1 MIELD
6 LMRSLPRAKRD
17 VAARHAAQTPE
28 NVALARRFGREYFD
42 GSRDTGYGGYVY
54 DGRWIPVADDIVRYF
69 ELEAGARIL
78 DVGCAKG
85 FLVKDL
91 RARQPGLEAYGLD
104 LSDYALRHAEPEA
117 ARYLVR
123 GTCEALPF
131 RDASFDVVI
140 AKDVIH
146 NQTRA
151 GCVRALREIERL
163 APGRGFV
170 QVDAYRD
177 ETERDTFFRWVLTA
191 RTVCDPD
198 GWREIFAEAGYRGTY
213 YWTIIE

>member
-1 MIELD
+1 MALLD
-6 LMRSLPRAKRD
+6 LMRSLPRAKRNL
-17 VAARHAAQTPE
+17 AARSEAQTPE

-42 GSRDTGYGGYVY
+42 GSRATGYGGYVY
-54 DGRWIPVADDIVRYF
+54 DGRWIPVADDIIQHF
-69 ELEAGARIL
+69 GLGPGARIL

-91 RARQPGLEAYGLD
+91 RARQPGLLAVGLD
-104 LSDYALRHAEPEA
+104 VSDYALRHAEPEA
-117 ARYLVR
+117 APFLVR

-131 RDASFDVVI
+131 PDDSFDAVI

-146 NQTRA
+146 NQSRA

-170 QVDAYRD
+170 QVDAYRN
-177 ETERDTFFRWVLTA
+177 EAEREIVFRWVLTA
-191 RTVCDPD
+191 RTICDPD
-198 GWREIFAEAGYRGTY
+198 GWREIFAEAGYRGAY

>member
-1 MIELD
+1 MALLD
-6 LMRSLPRAKRD
+6 LMRSLPRAKRNL
-17 VAARHAAQTPE
+17 AARSEAQTPE
-28 NVALARRFGREYFD
+28 NVALARRFEREYFD
-42 GSRDTGYGGYVY
+42 GSRDAGYGGYVY
-54 DGRWIPVADDIVRYF
+54 DGRWIPVADDIIQHF
-69 ELEAGARIL
+69 GLGPGARIL

-91 RARQPGLEAYGLD
+91 RARQPGLLAVGLD
-104 LSDYALRHAEPEA
+104 VSDYALRHAEPEA
-117 ARYLVR
+117 APYLVR

-131 RDASFDVVI
+131 PDDSFDAVI

-146 NQTRA
+146 NQSRA

-170 QVDAYRD
+170 QVDAYRN
-177 ETERDTFFRWVLTA
+177 EAEREIVFRWVLTA
-191 RTVCDPD
+191 RTICDPD
-198 GWREIFAEAGYRGTY
+198 GWREIFAEAGYRGAY

>member
-1 MIELD
+1 MALLD
-6 LMRSLPRAKRD
+6 LMRRLPRTERNL
-17 VAARHAAQTPE
+17 AARHGAQTPE

-42 GSRDTGYGGYVY
+42 GSRDTGYGGYTY
-54 DGRWIPVADDIVRYF
+54 DGRWIPVADDIVRHF
-69 ELEAGARIL
+69 ALGPGARIL

-91 RARQPGLEAYGLD
+91 RTRQPGLLAYGLD
-104 LSDYALRHAEPEA
+104 LSDYAIRHAEPEA
-117 ARYLVR
+117 AAYLVR

-131 RDASFDVVI
+131 PDDSFDAVI

-146 NQTRA
+146 NQSRA

-177 ETERDTFFRWVLTA
+177 EAEREIVLRWVLTA
-191 RTVCDPD
+191 RTICDPD
-198 GWREIFAEAGYRGTY
+198 GWREIFAEAGYRGAY
-213 YWTIIE
+213 DWTIIA